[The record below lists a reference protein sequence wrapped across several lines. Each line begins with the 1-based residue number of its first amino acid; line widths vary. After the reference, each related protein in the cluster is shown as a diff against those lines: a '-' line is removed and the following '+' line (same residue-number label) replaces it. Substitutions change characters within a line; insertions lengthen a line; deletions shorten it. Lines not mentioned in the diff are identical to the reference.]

1 MDGGCCCIHLHLH
14 FERRPWRW
22 RPVMWRTRA
31 AGRLS
36 PRVMHDLQVTAE
48 CFVHALPKVRV
59 AKKTI
64 ERTTIPCTRRARHD
78 THTMATGSLGE
89 GVPVVRRRLSY
100 YIKYSVFTPTA
111 LPRRALTTHTRVHDS
126 IDGLRIP
133 AWRTLHPL
141 SLVMAC
147 GCRAAAHTLDSAVP
161 ALNMY

>member
-1 MDGGCCCIHLHLH
+1 
-14 FERRPWRW
+14 
-22 RPVMWRTRA
+22 MWRTRA

-100 YIKYSVFTPTA
+100 YIKYSVLRP
-111 LPRRALTTHTRVHDS
+111 H
-126 IDGLRIP
+126 LRIRIKNELMMMTESTSCILLEQEREQRG
-133 AWRTLHPL
+133 AKSQGERKE
-141 SLVMAC
+141 SL
-147 GCRAAAHTLDSAVP
+147 
-161 ALNMY
+161 

>member
-1 MDGGCCCIHLHLH
+1 
-14 FERRPWRW
+14 
-22 RPVMWRTRA
+22 MWRTRA

-100 YIKYSVFTPTA
+100 NIKYSVEEGEYEIGGSR
-111 LPRRALTTHTRVHDS
+111 RRAPR
-126 IDGLRIP
+126 GL
-133 AWRTLHPL
+133 
-141 SLVMAC
+141 S
-147 GCRAAAHTLDSAVP
+147 SARG
-161 ALNMY
+161 